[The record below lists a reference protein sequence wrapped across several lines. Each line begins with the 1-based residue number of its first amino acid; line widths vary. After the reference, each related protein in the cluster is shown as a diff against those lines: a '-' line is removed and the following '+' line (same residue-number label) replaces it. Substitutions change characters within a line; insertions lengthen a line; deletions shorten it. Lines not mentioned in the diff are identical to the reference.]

1 MYGSPTIDTSD
12 YRSELMGIYAAMA
25 NTLAVTTLRQIQDGE
40 LPLDCD
46 NEKALYVSSLQ
57 GLKGPTST
65 KHADILRCIRQVYH
79 QFPLKLNF
87 THIKAHQDDT
97 IL

>member
-1 MYGSPTIDTSD
+1 MQMLTDSK
-12 YRSELMGIYAAMA
+12 LMGLYAALA
-25 NTLAVTTLRQIQDGE
+25 TTLAVRTLHQIQDGE
-40 LPLDCD
+40 LLLDCD
-46 NEKALYVSSLQ
+46 NKKALYLSSLQ
-57 GLKGPTST
+57 GLKVPIST
-65 KHADILRCIRQVYH
+65 KHTNILRCIRQVYH